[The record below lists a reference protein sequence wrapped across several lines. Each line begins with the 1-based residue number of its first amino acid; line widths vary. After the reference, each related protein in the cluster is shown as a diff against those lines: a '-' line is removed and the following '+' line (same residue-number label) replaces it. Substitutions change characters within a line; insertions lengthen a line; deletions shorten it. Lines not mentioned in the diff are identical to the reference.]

1 MSATLCCADFR
12 ISLAAEVI
20 GWEAGAEVRPRP
32 VLDARLRD
40 IFESGTA
47 EQWEAVQD
55 KFWREFGA
63 KESQTA

>member
-1 MSATLCCADFR
+1 
-12 ISLAAEVI
+12 
-20 GWEAGAEVRPRP
+20 